1 MNRAAWVAIF
11 ATCCT
16 IVLLVALHIVS
27 PEFSPAWRVVSEY
40 ALGRYG
46 WVLSLFFLCWGIGG
60 WALAVALRNQV
71 QTKVGKLGLWFLRIA
86 AIGEAM
92 ASVFDVTQ
100 PAMHGIAGVLGVI
113 GFPIGAVLLSV
124 ALRQKV
130 LLWIANLNWLSVL
143 LLIASLIIMT
153 MQMMRINGGQLP
165 QHAPKALPPG
175 VLALDGYADRLIVL
189 TNCAWVL
196 LAAWMVRRTSPQ
208 DSAPPRRG

>member
-1 MNRAAWVAIF
+1 MNRAAWVAIL
-11 ATCCT
+11 ATSCT
-16 IVLLVALHIVS
+16 IVLLAALHILS

-46 WVLSLFFLCWGIGG
+46 WVLSLFFLSWGIGA
-60 WALAVALRNQV
+60 WALAVALRPQV
-71 QTKVGKLGLWFLRIA
+71 QSKAGKMGVWFLTIA
-86 AIGEAM
+86 ALGEAM

-100 PAMHGIAGVLGVI
+100 PALHGIAGFLGVI

-124 ALRQKV
+124 ALRRKA
-130 LLWIANLNWLSVL
+130 LLWIANLNWISVL
-143 LLIASLIIMT
+143 LLIASLVTMT

-165 QHAPKALPPG
+165 QHAPKSLPPG

-196 LAAWMVRRTSPQ
+196 LAAWTVRRASPR
-208 DSAPPRRG
+208 DSAPPQRG